1 MQPADILRGAV
12 TPTPLPLHV
21 SPPVAWLFRTAY
33 SANSAHRWRM
43 FLLGFSIANLSE
55 QVVMTAKRMV
65 ERVEATPRADGMM
78 IV

>member
-1 MQPADILRGAV
+1 
-12 TPTPLPLHV
+12 
-21 SPPVAWLFRTAY
+21 
-33 SANSAHRWRM
+33 M

-78 IV
+78 IVCDVVRTKPRGLCHRRPRPEVMLDLTSEEQLIRD